1 MARRDRRL
9 GHRDFRVLCSIEGRC
24 WGDQRDCWT
33 SNRTLGEESG
43 GIGPEAVRR
52 AIRVLERLGYLRV
65 EVDPSKVRG
74 SRLILLYQLKGP
86 IA

>member
-1 MARRDRRL
+1 
-9 GHRDFRVLCSIEGRC
+9 
-24 WGDQRDCWT
+24 
-33 SNRTLGEESG
+33 
-43 GIGPEAVRR
+43 
-52 AIRVLERLGYLRV
+52 LERLGYLRV